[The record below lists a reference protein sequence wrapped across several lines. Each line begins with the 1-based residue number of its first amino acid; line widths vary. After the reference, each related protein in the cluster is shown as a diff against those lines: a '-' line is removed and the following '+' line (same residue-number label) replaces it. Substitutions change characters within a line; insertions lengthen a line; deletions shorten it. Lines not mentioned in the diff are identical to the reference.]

1 MTTGRAPG
9 WMVVSSEAAG
19 GGVVEGWRPVEDL
32 VQWGFAHAPVVMA
45 NEAHDGLARSIRTR
59 EMGVRMVRAAHE
71 AGVRRLAMEALWC
84 RPGEPPGPI
93 TAVPPD
99 SGGYLAQPDM
109 RRLIGTALDLGWS
122 LWAYEATIERE
133 AGSDPAEMLSM
144 EFTNWR
150 EREQAGNLCELMAA
164 DPAEPLLVW
173 CGNSH
178 AGKEGDDVWVPMGW
192 HFRDLSG
199 IDPFV
204 IDQTVTVAWEGEP
217 RPWVGE
223 LLAPLAETLAA
234 HGGTAGILRDQ
245 APPPLNCRT
254 NVDALVV
261 STDNALTG
269 WPA

>member
-1 MTTGRAPG
+1 
-9 WMVVSSEAAG
+9 
-19 GGVVEGWRPVEDL
+19 
-32 VQWGFAHAPVVMA
+32 
-45 NEAHDGLARSIRTR
+45 
-59 EMGVRMVRAAHE
+59 
-71 AGVRRLAMEALWC
+71 
-84 RPGEPPGPI
+84 
-93 TAVPPD
+93 
-99 SGGYLAQPDM
+99 M

-122 LWAYEATIERE
+122 LWAYEAIMER
-133 AGSDPAEMLSM
+133 GPTDDPAGMLGL

-150 EREQAGNLCELMAA
+150 EREQAANLCELMAA

-178 AGKEGDDVWVPMGW
+178 ASKEGGDEWVPMGW
-192 HFRDLSG
+192 HFRALSG

-204 IDQTVTVAWEGEP
+204 IDQTVTVAFENVP
-217 RPWVGE
+217 RAWVGE
-223 LLAPLAETLAA
+223 LLASLAETLAA

-269 WPA
+269 PLPPPQGPA